1 MNRSHTHKFQTEA
14 SEKLRNLSFMMARK
28 ASTVPMPRKI
38 GAVYFF
44 DATYGWAT
52 RIMRK
57 DPDISVARTV
67 LELEIA
73 LADPGRHTILVPND
87 ASMTRALVQQLC
99 THGALEKTVFFE
111 AANE

>member
-1 MNRSHTHKFQTEA
+1 MNRNSQKFQTEA
-14 SEKLRNLSFMMARK
+14 SERLRNLSFMMARK

-38 GAVYFF
+38 GSVFFF

-57 DPDISVARTV
+57 DPDVDVARTV

-73 LADPGRHTILVPND
+73 LTAPDRHTILVPND

-99 THGALEKTVFFE
+99 SHGALEKTVFFE

>member
-1 MNRSHTHKFQTEA
+1 MNRSHSHKFQAEA
-14 SEKLRNLSFMMARK
+14 SERLRNLSFMMARK

-38 GAVYFF
+38 GTVYFF
-44 DATYGWAT
+44 DATLGWAT
-52 RIMRK
+52 KIMRK
-57 DPDISVARTV
+57 DPDVTVARTV

-73 LADPGRHTILVPND
+73 LTDTERHTILVPND

-99 THGALEKTVFFE
+99 RNGALEKTVFFE